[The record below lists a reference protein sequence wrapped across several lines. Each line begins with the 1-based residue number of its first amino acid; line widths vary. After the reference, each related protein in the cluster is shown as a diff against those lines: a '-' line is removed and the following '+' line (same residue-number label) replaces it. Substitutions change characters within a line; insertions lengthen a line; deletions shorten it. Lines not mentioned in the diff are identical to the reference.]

1 MKSKLIGIAKGI
13 LFGGNILLL
22 FFLLFESYITIPLW
36 MQPIGRMHPIM
47 LHFPIALMLL
57 ALLLEFFR
65 FRPEFQSQP
74 FFQNFSRYLLLFSIL
89 TGLLAAIMGLFLS
102 QEEGY
107 SGQMLDWHKWS
118 GAGMVFLAS
127 LIYAFRDYKWYREK
141 VSKVAIGITTLSIIL
156 AGHFGA
162 TLTHGENFILEPVLA
177 AQVKMV
183 PFEEAQVFNHLILP
197 VLENKCNSCHNSS
210 KAKGELIM
218 TSIKTLL
225 KGGENGVI
233 FVGGKPEE
241 SSLLNRIHLP
251 EEDDDHMPPSGKPQL
266 TEGEKVLLVQWIQSN
281 LEPET
286 MLVSLPESDELRVI
300 AMEFFDSQSSEPVFD
315 FSAANPKTIQELNTS
330 YRAVIPFAKDS
341 PALDVVFF
349 SAANFSPAALEELV
363 QVSEQ
368 VVALNLN
375 KMPVTDQEMKSILRF
390 DNLVRLNLN
399 FTGITGKGLAELVKL
414 KNVRQLSIS
423 GTKVDFASISEAA
436 KNFEKLQTVTVW
448 NTSVTKSELET
459 LREEFKNITWEV
471 GREDLDEDILQLN
484 LPQLANVSN
493 IFMDTLA
500 LKIAHPI
507 RDVEIR
513 FTLDGSEPTR
523 DNSPKFVFGETI
535 LTEGQLVKA
544 RAYKDGWDNSEL
556 AEFNVYQN
564 RNLPDTVMLLSKLSR
579 VHPANGSKT
588 FFDKEQGTFNANSPA
603 WANNWAGFRGN
614 SMELLLEYDENV
626 EVSSVSM
633 RVLVEP
639 SNVISPPESIEIW
652 AGDDPNS
659 LKLVGN
665 MRPKQPTKEG
675 EPYIELVTCEF
686 KKITAKYIRVVSKPV
701 EKIGD
706 WSGRKGSG
714 GLLLV
719 DELFV
724 N

>member
-1 MKSKLIGIAKGI
+1 MNSKLIGIAEKI

-36 MQPIGRMHPIM
+36 MQPIGRLHPIM
-47 LHFPIALMLL
+47 LHFPIALILL

-74 FFQNFSRYLLLFSIL
+74 FFQNFSKYLLLFSIL
-89 TGLLAAIMGLFLS
+89 TGLIAAIMGLFLS

-107 SGQMLDWHKWS
+107 SGQILDWHKWS
-118 GAGMVFLAS
+118 AAGMVFLAS
-127 LIYAFRDYKWYREK
+127 LIYAFRDYKWYQEK
-141 VSKVAIGITTLSIIL
+141 VSKIAIGVTTLSIIL

-162 TLTHGENFILEPVLA
+162 TLTHGENFVLEPILA
-177 AQVKMV
+177 SQVEIV
-183 PFEEAQVFNHLILP
+183 PFEEAQVFDHLILP
-197 VLENKCNSCHNSS
+197 ILENKCNSCHNSS

-266 TEGEKVLLVQWIQSN
+266 TSGEKALLVQWIKSN

-300 AMEFFDSQSSEPVFD
+300 ARKFFDSQSSEPAFD
-315 FSAANPKTIQELNTS
+315 FSPANPKTIQELNTS
-330 YRAVIPFAKDS
+330 YRVVIPFAKDS

-349 SAANFSPAALEELV
+349 SAANFSPASLEELV
-363 QVSEQ
+363 KVSEQ
-368 VVALNLN
+368 VVSLNLN
-375 KMPVTDQEMKSILRF
+375 KMPVTDQDMRSILRF
-390 DNLVRLNLN
+390 ENLIRLNLN
-399 FTGITGKGLAELVKL
+399 FTEITGKGLTELVKL
-414 KNVRQLSIS
+414 KNIQQLSVS
-423 GTKVDFASISEAA
+423 GTKMDFASLEGVARD
-436 KNFEKLQTVTVW
+436 FENLQTVTVW
-448 NTSVTKSELET
+448 DTPVTKSELAT
-459 LREEFKNITWEV
+459 LRKEFKNITWVV

-484 LPQLANVSN
+484 LPRLSNTSN
-493 IFMDTLA
+493 IFTDTLA
-500 LKIAHPI
+500 LKIGHPI
-507 RDVEIR
+507 RDVEIH
-513 FTLDGSEPTR
+513 FTLDGTEPDR
-523 DNSPKFVFGETI
+523 ENSPKFVFGETV
-535 LTEGQLVKA
+535 LTEGKLVKA
-544 RAYKDGWDNSEL
+544 RAYKDGWGNSEV
-556 AEFNVYQN
+556 ATFTVYQN

-588 FFDKEQGTFNANSPA
+588 FFDKAQGTFNANSPA

-614 SMELLLEYDENV
+614 SMELLLKYDEKV
-626 EVSSVSM
+626 EVSSVGM

-659 LKLVGN
+659 LKLVGR
-665 MRPKQPTKEG
+665 MRPHQPTKQG
-675 EPYIELVTCEF
+675 EPYIKLVTCEF
-686 KKITAKYIRVVSKPV
+686 NKITAKYIKVVSMPV
-701 EKIGD
+701 QKIGD
-706 WSGRKGSG
+706 WSSRKGSG